1 VILYP
6 SQLTGRRVY
15 WLLTVE
21 VGGVLMRMASDEVDV
36 VTDDGEVYHFAA
48 GLDDIETTEGI
59 DLFGDSSGQLSV
71 ALEFLPPP
79 GVSIAEM
86 IARGEDL
93 SAGRG
98 ELARWVEGTTY
109 EARRVVLVGGLTDP
123 EYGDDGEAVSTSL
136 EERLAYVETLTSSA
150 LATTST
156 ATWAHTSDL
165 ADEWLDNP
173 YPIVIGHPG
182 KLAGGSITGSPALWV
197 DHRTE
202 NPGGWGGRSS
212 SVGQVVV
219 IAGHHVSAQYV
230 NLNHDEYTG
239 SDKRFKVING
249 WDQAG
254 QPVAFIGWYLTT
266 TSPDAYEFDNTY
278 AYTWFVD
285 PDPNTTT
292 GGPTVSFGS
301 LFVDLEATF
310 TDTTQRP
317 LFVIWNDE
325 GLPAGGGGGLVRDGV
340 TIRGAGDVLA
350 YFLGLTTIAVDW
362 GRLAAAIPLL
372 TSYQLDGCVTER
384 VDVWTLLKE
393 EILPLLPVSI
403 VSGPLGIYPVV
414 WRWEA
419 KASDAVLA
427 LDADT
432 DASIARVGRV
442 AYDSQ
447 DRANRLSL
455 EYQLSYRTGNYQTSL
470 TYGSDADAALDSS
483 VTAHPLCTWSQGRTG
498 RVVERSLTSAW
509 VYDDSTAYAILEW
522 QAAAYALPTRTVTYQ
537 VPEVEFAHVERG
549 MVAVLTDSGI
559 YADGAVCL
567 VREVTTDGTGY
578 LTLTLHLL
586 DSPLTR

>member
-1 VILYP
+1 
-6 SQLTGRRVY
+6 
-15 WLLTVE
+15 
-21 VGGVLMRMASDEVDV
+21 
-36 VTDDGEVYHFAA
+36 
-48 GLDDIETTEGI
+48 
-59 DLFGDSSGQLSV
+59 
-71 ALEFLPPP
+71 
-79 GVSIAEM
+79 
-86 IARGEDL
+86 
-93 SAGRG
+93 
-98 ELARWVEGTTY
+98 
-109 EARRVVLVGGLTDP
+109 
-123 EYGDDGEAVSTSL
+123 
-136 EERLAYVETLTSSA
+136 
-150 LATTST
+150 
-156 ATWAHTSDL
+156 
-165 ADEWLDNP
+165 
-173 YPIVIGHPG
+173 
-182 KLAGGSITGSPALWV
+182 
-197 DHRTE
+197 
-202 NPGGWGGRSS
+202 
-212 SVGQVVV
+212 VGQVVV

-522 QAAAYALPTRTVTYQ
+522 QAAAYALPSRTVTYQ

>member
-6 SQLTGRRVY
+6 SQLPGRRVY

-21 VGGVLMRMASDEVDV
+21 VGGVLMRMADDEVDV
-36 VTDDGEVYHFAA
+36 VTDAGEVYHYSA
-48 GLDDIETTEGI
+48 GLDGIETTEGI
-59 DLFGDSSGQLSV
+59 DLFGDSVGQLSV
-71 ALEFLPPP
+71 PLEFIPPP

-136 EERLAYVETLTSSA
+136 EERLAYDETLTSPPIAS
-150 LATTST
+150 TTS
-156 ATWAHTSDL
+156 ATWNHTADL
-165 ADEWLDNP
+165 ADEWLDVP
-173 YPIVIGHPG
+173 YPIVIGRPG
-182 KLAGGSITGSPALWV
+182 YQGGTAYVTGSPAVWA
-197 DHRTE
+197 DHRDDGSTLF
-202 NPGGWGGRSS
+202 GGRA
-212 SVGQVVV
+212 VGNVVV
-219 IAGHHVSAQYV
+219 LAGHHVSAQYV
-230 NLNHDEYTG
+230 YLNHDEYTTA
-239 SDKRFKVING
+239 DKRFKVFNG

-254 QPVAFIGWYLTT
+254 QPIAFVGWYLTT
-266 TSPDAYEFDNTY
+266 TSPDAFEYSSSY
-278 AYTWFVD
+278 AYTWFID
-285 PDPNTTT
+285 PDPDTTS
-292 GGPTVSFGS
+292 GGPTVSLGS
-301 LFVDLEATF
+301 LYVDLEVTF
-310 TDTTQRP
+310 TASDQRP
-317 LFVIWNDE
+317 LFVVWKDE
-325 GLPAGGGGGLVRDGV
+325 ASVNGGGGGLVRDGV
-340 TIRGAGDVLA
+340 TIRAAGDVLA
-350 YFLGLTTIAVDW
+350 YLLGLTTLSVDW

-372 TSYQLDGCVTER
+372 SAYQLDGCITER
-384 VDVWTLLKE
+384 VSVWSLIQD

-414 WRWEA
+414 WRFDA
-419 KASDAVLA
+419 TASDAVLT

-455 EYQLSYRTGNYQTSL
+455 EYQLSYRTGSYQTTL
-470 TYGSDADAALDSS
+470 TYGSEADAAVDAS

-498 RVVERSLTSAW
+498 RVVEKRASSAW

-522 QAAAYALPTRTVTYQ
+522 WAAAYAIPTRTVTYQ
-537 VPEVEFAHVERG
+537 VPEVEYIHVERG
-549 MVAVLTDSGI
+549 MVATLTDASI
-559 YADGAVCL
+559 YCDGAVCL

-578 LTLTLHLL
+578 LTLTLLLL